1 MIFVIRPST
10 LIINDLFKLGI
21 RFQFFYK
28 SKRRYDHLIDT
39 GHKFYLFWQL
49 TIPARRSGISG
60 SGTRLS
66 GISGNGTRR
75 SETWNKSLKGTWKDS
90 SKDSLKESLRSGTRR
105 LSRPIPIS
113 PSSFFD

>member
-60 SGTRLS
+60 
-66 GISGNGTRR
+66 NGTRR